1 MFKKLDK
8 IYFYLLHIWCYG
20 VILLEGD
27 FMAYFL
33 KKTNNKK
40 GTYLQIYSSFYDPQ
54 RGHTAHKAYKPI
66 GYVHELQAKGI
77 EDPISFYKEEV
88 NRLNQEAKAEKN
100 AKKEK
105 QISDDSPEKLI
116 GYFPMKNINDKLS
129 VKKYI
134 DLMQT
139 ATDFRFNVFD
149 MTSALVY
156 ARLVQPCSKSRTYVE
171 VIPKLFESY
180 DFSLNQLYDGLEYIG
195 CEYEKIIE
203 IYNHQIQQMYK
214 FDTSHTYFDC
224 TNFYFEIDKEDDFRK
239 KGPSKENRKEPI
251 VGLGLLLDANQIPIG
266 MKLFPGNQSEKPV
279 IRKVIDDLKK
289 RNSVSGRTIQIADKG
304 LNCAE
309 NIFHTLKN
317 GDGYIFSKSVK
328 QLPEIERTWV
338 LLSNDYRDIKDDNG
352 NVLYRIKECVD
363 EFEYKFKDSETGKI
377 KKFKITEKRI
387 VTFNPKLAKKQIY
400 EINKEVEKAKLLKA
414 SQAKRS
420 EYGDSAK
427 YVIFTTADKK
437 GNDTNG
443 KVKVTMNDDLIKKSL
458 ELAGYNMLVTSEISM
473 ADKEIYT
480 AYHNLWRIEESFRI
494 MKSQLDA
501 RPVYLQKKDTITG
514 HFLIC
519 YLAVLL
525 TRLLQFKVLKN
536 NYCSEDL
543 FEFVRDFRVAK
554 ISERKYINLSRGT
567 VFIKNFASL
576 CNLPLM
582 SYFLSDGEIKKMLS
596 HRF

>member
-1 MFKKLDK
+1 
-8 IYFYLLHIWCYG
+8 
-20 VILLEGD
+20 
-27 FMAYFL
+27 MAYFL

-156 ARLVQPCSKSRTYVE
+156 ARLVQPYSKSRTYVE

-279 IRKVIDDLKK
+279 IRKVINDLKK

-309 NIFHTLKN
+309 NIFHALKN

-352 NVLYRIKECVD
+352 DVLYRIKECVD

-400 EINKEVEKAKLLKA
+400 EINKEIEKTKLLKA

-420 EYGDSAK
+420 EYGASAK

-443 KVKVTMNDDLIKKSL
+443 KIKVTMNDDLIKKSL

-501 RPVYLQKKDTITG
+501 QPVYLQKKDTITG

-525 TRLLQFKVLKN
+525 TRLLQFKILKN

>member
-1 MFKKLDK
+1 
-8 IYFYLLHIWCYG
+8 
-20 VILLEGD
+20 
-27 FMAYFL
+27 MAYFL

-40 GTYLQIYSSFYDPQ
+40 GTYLQIYESFYDLD
-54 RGHTAHKAYKPI
+54 RGHTAHKSYKPI

-77 EDPISFYKEEV
+77 DDPIAFYKEEV
-88 NRLNQEAKAEKN
+88 IKLNQELKAAKDS
-100 AKKEK
+100 KKAK

-149 MTSALVY
+149 MMSSLVY
-156 ARLVQPCSKSRTYVE
+156 ARLVQPCSKSKTFE
-171 VIPKLFESY
+171 DVIPKLFDSY

-203 IYNHQIQQMYK
+203 IYNHQIQQLYK

-224 TNFYFEIDKEDDFRK
+224 TNFYFEIDKEDTFRR

-279 IRKVIDDLKK
+279 IRNILQDLKK

-304 LNCAE
+304 LNCTE
-309 NIFHTLKN
+309 NIFHALKN

-328 QLPEIERTWV
+328 QLPEVEKTWV
-338 LLSNDYRDIKDDNG
+338 LLPNDYRDVKNANG
-352 NVLYRIKECVD
+352 EVLYRIKECVD
-363 EFEYKFKDSETGKI
+363 AFEYKFRDSDTDREKR
-377 KKFKITEKRI
+377 FKITEKRI
-387 VTFNPKLAKKQIY
+387 VTYNPKLAKKQIY
-400 EINKEVEKAKLLKA
+400 EINKEVEKARLLKA
-414 SQAKRS
+414 SQAKKS

-437 GNDTNG
+437 GNETDG
-443 KVKVTMNDDLIKKSL
+443 KIKVSMNEELIKKSL
-458 ELAGYNMLVTSEISM
+458 ELAGYNMLVTSEITM
-473 ADKEIYT
+473 NDKDVYD

-501 RPVYLQKKDTITG
+501 RPVYLQKEDTIVG

-525 TRLLQFKVLKN
+525 TRLLQFKILKN
-536 NYCSEDL
+536 NYCSEDI
-543 FEFVRDFRVAK
+543 FEFIHDFRVAK
-554 ISERKYINLSRGT
+554 ISDRKYINLSRGT
-567 VFIKNFASL
+567 TFIKEFAAH
-576 CNLPLM
+576 CNMPLT
-582 SYFLSDGEIKKMLS
+582 SYFLNEGDIKKMLS

>member
-1 MFKKLDK
+1 
-8 IYFYLLHIWCYG
+8 
-20 VILLEGD
+20 
-27 FMAYFL
+27 MAYFL

-40 GTYLQIYSSFYDPQ
+40 GTYLQIYSSFYDPE
-54 RGHTAHKAYKPI
+54 RGHTAHKSYKAI
-66 GYVHELQAKGI
+66 GYVHELQATGI
-77 EDPISFYKEEV
+77 DDPVSFYKEEV
-88 NRLNQEAKAEKN
+88 IRLNQEVKAEKN
-100 AKKEK
+100 VKKAK

-139 ATDFRFNVFD
+139 ATDFRFNIFD
-149 MTSALVY
+149 MISALVY
-156 ARLVQPCSKSRTYVE
+156 ARLVHPCSKSKTYDE
-171 VIPKLFESY
+171 VIPKLFDSY

-195 CEYEKIIE
+195 CEYEKVIE

-239 KGPSKENRKEPI
+239 KGPSKENKKEPI
-251 VGLGLLLDANQIPIG
+251 VGLGLLLDANQLPIG
-266 MKLFPGNQSEKPV
+266 MKLFPGNQSEKPI
-279 IRKVIDDLKK
+279 IRNIIDDLKK

-309 NIFHTLKN
+309 NIYHALKN

-328 QLPEIERTWV
+328 QLPETEKTWV
-338 LLSNDYRDIKDDNG
+338 LLDNDYRDIRNANG
-352 NVLYRIKECVD
+352 DVLYRIKECID
-363 EFEYKFKDSETGKI
+363 EFEYKFKDADSGKE

-387 VTFNPKLAKKQIY
+387 VTYNPKLAKKQIY
-400 EINKEVEKAKLLKA
+400 EINKEVEKARLLKA
-414 SQAKRS
+414 SQAKKS

-427 YVIFTTADKK
+427 YVLFTTTDKK
-437 GNDTNG
+437 GNETDG
-443 KVKVTMNDDLIKKSL
+443 KIKVTMNEELIRKSL
-458 ELAGYNMLVTSEISM
+458 ELAGYNLLVTSELSM
-473 ADKEIYT
+473 SDNAVYD

-501 RPVYLQKKDTITG
+501 RPVYLQKEDTIIG

-536 NYCSEDL
+536 NYCSEEL
-543 FEFVRDFRVAK
+543 FEFVHDFRVAK
-554 ISERKYINLSRGT
+554 ISDRKYINLTRGSS
-567 VFIKNFASL
+567 FIKEFAAI
-576 CNLPLM
+576 CNLPLT